1 MIVALLL
8 SSLLGL
14 FGPSGGGDRA
24 GAQAANAARAPLA
37 DRLAQRGFRSGAAVH
52 IRIFKAE
59 SRLEVWLKDGVRYRL
74 FETYP
79 ICRWSGAP
87 GPKLK
92 EGDGQSPEGFYAVA
106 RGAMNPNSS
115 YHKSF
120 NLGFPNR
127 FDQENRRTGSYLMVH
142 GACVSIGCYAMTN
155 EGIDDIWA
163 LMMAAYGA
171 GQRQVAVDALPFRM
185 TEANLAKHVGDP
197 NIGFWRDLAEGDRLF
212 QADGRPAP
220 VWSCQRRYRYRA
232 TAGCVVVRAGG

>member
-1 MIVALLL
+1 MIAALVMAG
-8 SSLLGL
+8 LLGL
-14 FGPSGGGDRA
+14 FGPSGGDRA
-24 GAQAANAARAPLA
+24 AAHAANAARAPLA
-37 DRLAQRGFRSGAAVH
+37 DRLTRRGFAPGPAVH

-59 SRLEVWLKDGVRYRL
+59 NRLEVWLKDGGRYRL

-79 ICRWSGAP
+79 ICRWSGAL

-120 NLGFPNR
+120 NLGFPNA
-127 FDQENRRTGSYLMVH
+127 FDRQNGRTGSYLMVH
-142 GACVSIGCYAMTN
+142 GDCVSIGCYAMTN

-163 LMMAAYGA
+163 LMMAAYRG
-171 GQRQVAVDALPFRM
+171 GQRQVAVDAFPFRM
-185 TEANLAKHVGDP
+185 TEANLARHAGDP
-197 NIGFWRDLAEGDRLF
+197 DAAFWRDLADGDRRF

-220 VWSCQRRYRYRA
+220 VWSCQRRYRYQ
-232 TAGCVVVRAGG
+232 AGAACVVVRAGG